1 MLAVMEKCFLKIY
14 HKFGFIETIRRC
26 LLRALSMLW
35 CPFMR
40 SLTSKKPLLPAAAE
54 AGAKEVFC
62 WCAWHGHND
71 LAMKYQSGLDSRN
84 C

>member
-1 MLAVMEKCFLKIY
+1 MSFARSFYALVSFYAVFDIK
-14 HKFGFIETIRRC
+14 GAFI
-26 LLRALSMLW
+26 
-35 CPFMR
+35 P
-40 SLTSKKPLLPAAAE
+40 KKPLLPAAAE